1 MRVLITGMRGAAGSY
16 LADYLYE
23 NEPDVGCRGLSIE
36 SDPVN
41 LLHYSRLEVLIALY
55 RPDRI
60 FHFASM
66 ANIRESFSDSKTFL
80 ENNII
85 GTANLFEVCRTY
97 VPEARILMVSS
108 CEVYG
113 PPQTSQMPENHPFNP
128 MSPYAVSK
136 AAQDQM
142 ARMYAKVYG
151 MHIVTS
157 RLFNCVN
164 PRRAD
169 LFTTSFARQIAEI
182 EAGKRTELVHGDLD
196 SARTLYDVRDVVRGY
211 WDLLEH
217 GEPGEAYN
225 IGASDEVSV
234 NDILNRLI
242 QRATVNIPTRQ
253 DPSLLRP
260 VDIRT
265 QIADQSKF
273 LKCTGWEPQY
283 TLNESLDW
291 LLEEARKNV

>member
-1 MRVLITGMRGAAGSY
+1 MRVWITGAFGAAGKYFEEY
-16 LADYLYE
+16 LWAEHKGSDIFGGNRWVCDLT
-23 NEPDVGCRGLSIE
+23 DMDQVCRYT
-36 SDPVN
+36 DTVK
-41 LLHYSRLEVLIALY
+41 
-55 RPDRI
+55 PDRI
-60 FHFASM
+60 FHFASKADI
-66 ANIRESFSDSKTFL
+66 ANSFKGPLPFFKDNVL
-80 ENNII
+80 
-85 GTANLFEVCRTY
+85 GTANLLEAARLLLPTT
-97 VPEARILMVSS
+97 ARILMVSS

-113 PPQTSQMPENHPFNP
+113 PPQSSPMTEDHPFNP

-136 AAQDQM
+136 ACQDQM

-157 RLFNCVN
+157 RLFNYVN

-182 EAGKRTELVHGDLD
+182 EVGKRTELVHGNLD
-196 SARTLYDVRDVVRGY
+196 SARSLLDVRDVVRGY

-225 IGASDEVSV
+225 IGADKEVSIEYV
-234 NDILNRLI
+234 LNYLASKAKCPI
-242 QRATVNIPTRQ
+242 NTRQ
-253 DPSLLRP
+253 DESLLRP
-260 VDIRT
+260 VDIKT

-273 LKCTGWEPQY
+273 LKCTNWQPRY

-291 LLEEARKNV
+291 LLGEARKNVS